1 MRNNE
6 DIEKEHFFAISI
18 PTRNR
23 NEFLKSG
30 IISQLFKM
38 KELNVGIYIFDNSDD
53 DLTKDL
59 ISPYLKEYNNLFYSK
74 NKKILTYGEN
84 TSQAFLIPDA
94 EYLLVMSD
102 SLILDINYLNEIIEI
117 LKNKNPDFL
126 ILNNG
131 RVKEQQNKEYT
142 NKLEFFKELTW
153 HCTLIGSTIFNSDL
167 IKIAKEKDIFP
178 KYKKSDF
185 IQLGVLFESLN
196 YKKEIYG
203 IFLSKLLLKGN
214 SLKKTSYWRKNTFDV
229 FGYKWIQF
237 IENLPTDYEEYKKE
251 VILSHG
257 IKSGL
262 FNLRGFLILR
272 IEKIFGINEHKKY
285 RNIFYKITNI
295 NSINLFII
303 SIIPVSVLK
312 ILRKIYQLMKGMKKI

>member
-214 SLKKTSYWRKNTFDV
+214 SLKKISYWRKNTFDV
-229 FGYKWIQF
+229 FGYKWIGF
-237 IENLPTDYEEYKKE
+237 IENLPTDYDEYKKE

-257 IKSGL
+257 IKSNLFTLKGF
-262 FNLRGFLILR
+262 FNLRT
-272 IEKIFGINEHKKY
+272 ENVFGISEYKKY
-285 RNIFYKITNI
+285 KNIFYKITNI
-295 NSINLFII
+295 RNINLLII
-303 SIIPVSVLK
+303 SIIPIFILK
-312 ILRKIYQLMKGMKKI
+312 ILKKIYQLMKGMKRI